1 MRKFNVLMTDDEEL
15 ALMGLEEGVNWER
28 LDVDKVYKCHSKD
41 TAIRML
47 LMYPIDIIITD
58 IEMPGGSGLEL
69 IKWVKEN
76 KPEICSVFY
85 TGHAEFSYAQEALRL
100 GVEDYLLKP
109 IPYDELEII
118 LEKVQKKILIQE
130 KTLDLSEMVE
140 DYPEEGSEN
149 IVSQVKRIIAENLSV
164 GNLQRDELA
173 AMVHVSSGYLGRIFK
188 KETGLALTDYI
199 IKKRIFVAKQL
210 LIKTSLSI
218 TDISARVGIS
228 YSSYFT
234 KIFKE
239 QVGVTPQEYRQK
251 SKYER
256 GKL

>member
-76 KPEICSVFY
+76 KPEIRSVFY

-188 KETGLALTDYI
+188 KETGHALTDYI

-218 TDISARVGIS
+218 TDISTRVGIS

>member
-1 MRKFNVLMTDDEEL
+1 MTDDEEL

-76 KPEICSVFY
+76 KPEIRSVFY

-109 IPYDELEII
+109 IPYDDLENI
-118 LEKVQKKILIQE
+118 LEKVQKKILTQE

-210 LIKTSLSI
+210 LNKTSLSI

>member
-76 KPEICSVFY
+76 KPEIRSVFY

-109 IPYDELEII
+109 IPYDDLENI
-118 LEKVQKKILIQE
+118 LEKVQKKILTQE